1 MIIYGSKAVHLQSA
15 ELPNHSCPNCGTKG
29 SLVMSVFRKHAHIYW
44 IPLFPIGKMSVAQC
58 QHCQLILEDS
68 KMPQPLWQIRTTLKE
83 NSKGPIWQFAG
94 LFLIGAFIFWG
105 SRNDAKEKKTNLD
118 KIQNP
123 IAGDVYTY
131 KMDSANYST
140 MKVVEVSADS
150 VFVVRNILG
159 VNKLAGIAK
168 ITSENASTYLGAQEG
183 IARTE
188 VLNQFNTH
196 QILSVVRK

>member
-1 MIIYGSKAVHLQSA
+1 MIIYGTKAVHVQSV
-15 ELPNHSCPNCGTKG
+15 ELPNHSCPGCGTKG
-29 SLVMSVFRKHAHIYW
+29 SLVMSIFRKHAHIYW
-44 IPLFPIGKMSVAQC
+44 IPFFPYKKISVTQC
-58 QHCQLILEDS
+58 QHCQLVLEDHNI
-68 KMPQPLWQIRTTLKE
+68 PQPLWHIRTALKAS
-83 NSKGPIWQFAG
+83 SKGPIWQFAG
-94 LFLIGAFIFWG
+94 LFLIGVFMFWG
-105 SRNDAKEKKTNLD
+105 SRSDAEEKKGHLD

-140 MKVVEVSADS
+140 MKVVGVSTDS
-150 VFVVRNILG
+150 IFVVRNILA
-159 VNKLAGIAK
+159 VNHLASLAK
-168 ITSENASTYLGAQEG
+168 ITNANVSTYLGAQEG